1 MNNGWGGDTSLRCLW
16 GKGTDFSEDAITTNE
31 PHQTY
36 EGSLMGLYG
45 RVLSLL
51 ALMEETFEGLTR
63 GSSVG
68 RHTRVLYLVSRHSVL
83 WHLRVQRSYPCV
95 GAGGGHRS

>member
-1 MNNGWGGDTSLRCLW
+1 MGGEGIPPYVVCGVKVLIFQRMLLLH
-16 GKGTDFSEDAITTNE
+16 E